1 MVMMMVVRNFN
12 NIRRKHMLISYRR
25 EYHADVHIS
34 LLNQEAKPYQIEFS
48 LELTPLGGNIVRVKM
63 LDEPDYP
70 LVPLV
75 NEIKER
81 IAAMDRDDALPR

>member
-1 MVMMMVVRNFN
+1 
-12 NIRRKHMLISYRR
+12 MLISYRR